1 MKNVYTVAQVN
12 GYIKNMF
19 TQDFL
24 LQSILV
30 KGEVSNCKYHSSGHI
45 YFTLKDG
52 KGAIACVM
60 FAGNRSGLKFHMQEG
75 QQVVVG
81 GTIDVFERDGRYQ
94 LYAKSITLDGAG
106 QLYERFEQLKR
117 ELAEQGLFAP
127 EYKQPIPKYI
137 QKLGIVTAATGAA
150 VRDIQNVAGRRNPY
164 VQLIL
169 YPAQVQGIGA
179 KESIVKGIEML
190 DAYGVDTIIVGRG
203 GGSIEELW
211 AFNEEEVARAIF
223 ECRTPIIS
231 AVGHETDT
239 TIADYAADLR
249 APTPSAAAE
258 LAVFEIQDLLGRL
271 EEYHAKLNRELQ
283 QQIAQKR
290 QGLKLYENKLSYL
303 NPKSQIE
310 EKKQHYES
318 IQIRLE
324 SAMKTRILTSRQEL
338 RLYIERMKGLSPL
351 DKLNQGF
358 SYVENEAHKAVT
370 SISQVKSGE
379 TLLIQVSDGTIEA
392 RSIGIKQVERGVFDD
407 TGFETK
413 RNTDD

>member
-1 MKNVYTVAQVN
+1 M
-12 GYIKNMF
+12 
-19 TQDFL
+19 
-24 LQSILV
+24 
-30 KGEVSNCKYHSSGHI
+30 
-45 YFTLKDG
+45 
-52 KGAIACVM
+52 
-60 FAGNRSGLKFHMQEG
+60 
-75 QQVVVG
+75 
-81 GTIDVFERDGRYQ
+81 
-94 LYAKSITLDGAG
+94 
-106 QLYERFEQLKR
+106 
-117 ELAEQGLFAP
+117 
-127 EYKQPIPKYI
+127 
-137 QKLGIVTAATGAA
+137 
-150 VRDIQNVAGRRNPY
+150 
-164 VQLIL
+164 
-169 YPAQVQGIGA
+169 
-179 KESIVKGIEML
+179 
-190 DAYGVDTIIVGRG
+190 
-203 GGSIEELW
+203 
-211 AFNEEEVARAIF
+211 
-223 ECRTPIIS
+223 
-231 AVGHETDT
+231 
-239 TIADYAADLR
+239 
-249 APTPSAAAE
+249 
-258 LAVFEIQDLLGRL
+258 

>member
-1 MKNVYTVAQVN
+1 MVK
-12 GYIKNMF
+12 
-19 TQDFL
+19 L
-24 LQSILV
+24 LLAP
-30 KGEVSNCKYHSSGHI
+30 VS
-45 YFTLKDG
+45 
-52 KGAIACVM
+52 VQ
-60 FAGNRSGLKFHMQEG
+60 GLEA
-75 QQVVVG
+75 
-81 GTIDVFERDGRYQ
+81 E
-94 LYAKSITLDGAG
+94 KSIVDG
-106 QLYERFEQLKR
+106 
-117 ELAEQGLFAP
+117 
-127 EYKQPIPKYI
+127 I
-137 QKLGIVTAATGAA
+137 
-150 VRDIQNVAGRRNPY
+150 RR
-164 VQLIL
+164 
-169 YPAQVQGIGA
+169 
-179 KESIVKGIEML
+179 L
-190 DAYGVDTIIVGRG
+190 DADPRPDIILITRG
-203 GGSIEELW
+203 GGSKEDLW
-211 AFNEEEVARAIF
+211 VFNSERIARAAYA
-223 ECRTPIIS
+223 CKKPVVS

-283 QQIAQKR
+283 QQIAQRR

-303 NPKSQIE
+303 NPISQIE

-358 SYVENEAHKAVT
+358 SYVENEAHKVVT

-392 RSIGIKQVERGVFDD
+392 RSIGTKQVERGVFDD

-413 RNTDD
+413 RNTDDRRSF